1 MLAATRL
8 IALHKNKG
16 MTVAAC
22 LKNRTDYIENPDK
35 TEQGQYVSSYACS
48 ALTADEEFMLTKRQY
63 DLVNGRRQISD
74 VIAYQIRQSF
84 RPGEITAE
92 EANKVGYELAMRF
105 TKGKHAFV
113 VATHTDRQHIHNHV
127 IFNSTAL
134 DGTKKF
140 RDFFFS
146 ALAVQ
151 RLSDLICL
159 EHQLSVIEKKP
170 YRERQKR
177 VLYPPKESNRDRLC
191 GIIDTILAE
200 KPKDFEVFLQKLE
213 RQGYKAKRG
222 KHTAVKGKGQKR
234 FIRFQTLGTGYSE
247 EEIKAVLEG
256 KAKHQPYQRTLPKE
270 QPFQLL
276 VDIQGKMAEGK
287 SVGYKRWATKF
298 NLKEMS
304 KTLLFLQEQKISSA
318 EELRERA
325 AAATERYHAMG
336 DSIKAAETRLAEI
349 AVLKTHIINY
359 AKTRPVYDAYRKS
372 GYSKKFLEAHRE
384 EITLHKAAKAAFDEA
399 GLQKLPKVK
408 ELDAEF
414 SELLT
419 KKKAAYP
426 DYRKA
431 RNEMQELVRAQK
443 NVERF
448 LQRKRTPPR
457 KPRLDKR
464 IPPRNFPTWE
474 ASSAAFLVYV
484 AAVLFYKPIF
494 TQPLGFI
501 LCAAG
506 AVEKPATERA
516 VGVVYL
522 RDSIGIS
529 KINTAFLTGQ
539 QIDRI
544 HVQQLLLPSFMCQGA
559 QRLLLYHVPFQKTI
573 AFLTKDTHKNFSS
586 QKYPDGV
593 E

>member
-1 MLAATRL
+1 MAATRL

-16 MTVAAC
+16 KSVAAC
-22 LKNRTDYIENPDK
+22 LKSRTDYAQNPDK
-35 TEQGQYVSSYACS
+35 TEQGQYVSSYACG

-63 DLVNGRRQISD
+63 DFVNGRRQKSD

-134 DGTKKF
+134 DGSRKF
-140 RDFFFS
+140 RDFLLS
-146 ALAVQ
+146 GLAVQ

-159 EHQLSVIEKKP
+159 EHSLSVIEIKP

-177 VLYPPKESNRDRLC
+177 VLYPPKESNRDKLC
-191 GIIDTILAE
+191 SVIDGILLNE
-200 KPKDFEVFLQKLE
+200 KPANFEAFLQKLE
-213 RQGYKAKRG
+213 QQGYEIKRG
-222 KHTAVKGKGQKR
+222 KHTSVKGARQKR
-234 FIRFQTLGTGYSE
+234 FIRFRTLGTGYGE
-247 EEIKAVLEG
+247 DEIKAVLEG
-256 KAKHQPYQRTLPKE
+256 KAEHKPYQKKQPKE

-287 SVGYKRWATKF
+287 SVGYKKWATKF

-304 KTLLFLQEQKISSA
+304 KTLLFLQEQKIGSA

-359 AKTRPVYDAYRKS
+359 AKTRPAYAAYRKV
-372 GYSKKFLEAHRE
+372 GYSKAFLEAHRE

-414 SELLT
+414 AELLT

-431 RNEMQELVRAQK
+431 RDEMQELVRAQK
-443 NVERF
+443 MWSDF
-448 LQRKRTPPR
+448 LRRKRTPPR
-457 KPRLDKR
+457 KRRPDKR
-464 IPPRNFPTWE
+464 I
-474 ASSAAFLVYV
+474 ASRRLLPFGQITRAFL
-484 AAVLFYKPIF
+484 L
-494 TQPLGFI
+494 
-501 LCAAG
+501 
-506 AVEKPATERA
+506 
-516 VGVVYL
+516 
-522 RDSIGIS
+522 
-529 KINTAFLTGQ
+529 
-539 QIDRI
+539 
-544 HVQQLLLPSFMCQGA
+544 
-559 QRLLLYHVPFQKTI
+559 
-573 AFLTKDTHKNFSS
+573 
-586 QKYPDGV
+586 
-593 E
+593 

>member
-1 MLAATRL
+1 MAATRL

-16 MTVAAC
+16 KSVAAC
-22 LKNRTDYIENPDK
+22 LKSRTDYAKNPDK
-35 TEQGQYVSSYACS
+35 TNRGELVSSYQCS
-48 ALTADEEFMLTKRQY
+48 PLTADEEFMLSKRQY
-63 DLVNGRRQISD
+63 DLATGRRQKSD

-105 TKGKHAFV
+105 TKGKYAFV

-134 DGTKKF
+134 DGTRKF

-177 VLYPPKESNRDRLC
+177 IVYPPKESNRDRLC

-200 KPKDFEVFLQKLE
+200 KPEDYEAFLQKLE
-213 RQGYKAKRG
+213 QQGYEVKRG

-234 FIRFQTLGTGYSE
+234 FIRFRTLGTGYGE
-247 EEIKAVLEG
+247 DEIKAVLEG
-256 KAKHQPYQRTLPKE
+256 KAEHHPYQKQPPKE

-287 SVGYKRWATKF
+287 SIGYKKWATKF

-325 AAATERYHAMG
+325 AAATEHYHAMG
-336 DSIKAAETRLAEI
+336 DSIKEAEARLTEI

-359 AKTRPVYDAYRKS
+359 AKTREVYAAYRKA
-372 GYSKKFLEAHRE
+372 GYSKAFLEAHRE

-414 SELLT
+414 AELLT

-448 LQRKRTPPR
+448 
-457 KPRLDKR
+457 
-464 IPPRNFPTWE
+464 FAE
-474 ASSAAFLVYV
+474 
-484 AAVLFYKPIF
+484 
-494 TQPLGFI
+494 
-501 LCAAG
+501 
-506 AVEKPATERA
+506 EKPAQENEQAR
-516 VGVVYL
+516 
-522 RDSIGIS
+522 
-529 KINTAFLTGQ
+529 
-539 QIDRI
+539 
-544 HVQQLLLPSFMCQGA
+544 
-559 QRLLLYHVPFQKTI
+559 
-573 AFLTKDTHKNFSS
+573 
-586 QKYPDGV
+586 
-593 E
+593 

>member
-1 MLAATRL
+1 MAATRL

-16 MTVAAC
+16 KSVAAC
-22 LKNRTDYIENPDK
+22 LKSRTDYAQNPDK
-35 TEQGQYVSSYACS
+35 TEQGQLVSSYKCS
-48 ALTADEEFMLTKRQY
+48 PLTIDEEFMLTKRQY
-63 DLVNGRRQISD
+63 DLVNGRRQKSD

-134 DGTKKF
+134 DGSRKF

-177 VLYPPKESNRDRLC
+177 VLYPPKESNRDKLC
-191 GIIDTILAE
+191 SVIDGILLNE
-200 KPKDFEVFLQKLE
+200 KPANFEAFLQKLE
-213 RQGYKAKRG
+213 QQGYEIKRG
-222 KHTAVKGKGQKR
+222 KHTSVKGARQKR
-234 FIRFQTLGTGYSE
+234 FIRFRTLGAGYSE
-247 EEIKAVLEG
+247 DEIKAVLEG
-256 KAKHQPYQRTLPKE
+256 KAKHQSYQKKQPKE

-287 SVGYKRWATKF
+287 SVGYKKWATKF

-304 KTLLFLQEQKISSA
+304 KTLLFLQEQKIGSA

-336 DSIKAAETRLAEI
+336 DSIKAAEARLTEI

-359 AKTRPVYDAYRKS
+359 AKTRSAYDAYRKS
-372 GYSKKFLEAHRE
+372 GYSKKFLDAHRE

-414 SELLT
+414 VELLT

-448 LQRKRTPPR
+448 
-457 KPRLDKR
+457 
-464 IPPRNFPTWE
+464 FAE
-474 ASSAAFLVYV
+474 
-484 AAVLFYKPIF
+484 
-494 TQPLGFI
+494 
-501 LCAAG
+501 
-506 AVEKPATERA
+506 E
-516 VGVVYL
+516 
-522 RDSIGIS
+522 
-529 KINTAFLTGQ
+529 
-539 QIDRI
+539 
-544 HVQQLLLPSFMCQGA
+544 
-559 QRLLLYHVPFQKTI
+559 
-573 AFLTKDTHKNFSS
+573 KDTTEKT
-586 QKYPDGV
+586 QTR
-593 E
+593 

>member
-1 MLAATRL
+1 MAATRL

-16 MTVAAC
+16 KSVAAC
-22 LKNRTDYIENPDK
+22 LKSRTDYAQNPDK
-35 TEQGQYVSSYACS
+35 TEQGQLVSSYKCS
-48 ALTADEEFMLTKRQY
+48 PLTVDEEFMLSKRQY
-63 DLVNGRRQISD
+63 ELVTGRRQKSD

-84 RPGEITAE
+84 KPGEITAE

-134 DGTKKF
+134 DGSRKF

-159 EHQLSVIEKKP
+159 EHQLSIIEKKP

-177 VLYPPKESNRDRLC
+177 IVYPPKESNRDRLC
-191 GIIDTILAE
+191 GVIDTILAE
-200 KPKDFEVFLQKLE
+200 KPGDYETFLQKLE
-213 RQGYKAKRG
+213 QQGYEVKRG

-234 FIRFQTLGTGYSE
+234 FIRFRTLGTSYGE
-247 EEIKAVLEG
+247 DEIKAVLEG
-256 KAKHQPYQRTLPKE
+256 KAKHRPYQKKPSQE

-287 SVGYKRWATKF
+287 SVGYKKWATKF

-336 DSIKAAETRLAEI
+336 DSIKAAEARLTEI
-349 AVLKTHIINY
+349 AVLKAHIINY
-359 AKTRPVYDAYRKS
+359 AKTRLVYNDYRKS
-372 GYSKKFLEAHRE
+372 GYSKRFLEAHRE

-399 GLQKLPKVK
+399 GLQKLPRVK

-414 SELLT
+414 AELLT

-431 RNEMQELVRAQK
+431 RDEMQKLIRAQK

-448 LQRKRTPPR
+448 FAEEKENTEITPTR
-457 KPRLDKR
+457 
-464 IPPRNFPTWE
+464 
-474 ASSAAFLVYV
+474 
-484 AAVLFYKPIF
+484 
-494 TQPLGFI
+494 
-501 LCAAG
+501 
-506 AVEKPATERA
+506 
-516 VGVVYL
+516 
-522 RDSIGIS
+522 
-529 KINTAFLTGQ
+529 
-539 QIDRI
+539 
-544 HVQQLLLPSFMCQGA
+544 
-559 QRLLLYHVPFQKTI
+559 
-573 AFLTKDTHKNFSS
+573 
-586 QKYPDGV
+586 
-593 E
+593 

>member
-35 TEQGQYVSSYACS
+35 TEQGQFVSSYACS

-63 DLVNGRRQISD
+63 DLVNGRRQKSD

-159 EHQLSVIEKKP
+159 EHQLSVIEIKP

-177 VLYPPKESNRDRLC
+177 TLYPPKESNRDRLC
-191 GIIDTILAE
+191 RVIDSVLDE
-200 KPKDFEVFLQKLE
+200 KPKDYEDFLQKLE
-213 RQGYKAKRG
+213 QQGYEVKRG
-222 KHTAVKGKGQKR
+222 KYTSVKGARQKR
-234 FIRFQTLGTGYSE
+234 FIRFRTLGTGYSE
-247 EEIKAVLEG
+247 DEIKAVLEG
-256 KAKHQPYQRTLPKE
+256 KAKHQPYQKKQAKE

-276 VDIQGKMAEGK
+276 VDIQEKMAEGK
-287 SVGYKRWATKF
+287 SVGYKKWATKF

-318 EELRERA
+318 EELQERA
-325 AAATERYHAMG
+325 AEATERYHAMG
-336 DSIKAAETRLAEI
+336 DSIKAAETRMTEI
-349 AVLKTHIINY
+349 AVLRTHIVNY
-359 AKTRPVYDAYRKS
+359 ARTRPVYDAYRKA
-372 GYSKKFLEAHRE
+372 GYSKRFLEAHRE

-399 GLQKLPKVK
+399 GLKKLPKAK
-408 ELDAEF
+408 DLSIEYA
-414 SELLT
+414 ELL
-419 KKKAAYP
+419 KKKKEAYP

-431 RNEMQELVRAQK
+431 RDEMQELMKAQK
-443 NVERF
+443 NVEMF
-448 LQRKRTPPR
+448 
-457 KPRLDKR
+457 
-464 IPPRNFPTWE
+464 FAE
-474 ASSAAFLVYV
+474 
-484 AAVLFYKPIF
+484 
-494 TQPLGFI
+494 
-501 LCAAG
+501 
-506 AVEKPATERA
+506 E
-516 VGVVYL
+516 
-522 RDSIGIS
+522 
-529 KINTAFLTGQ
+529 
-539 QIDRI
+539 
-544 HVQQLLLPSFMCQGA
+544 
-559 QRLLLYHVPFQKTI
+559 
-573 AFLTKDTHKNFSS
+573 KDTAEKE
-586 QKYPDGV
+586 PTR
-593 E
+593 

>member
-1 MLAATRL
+1 M
-8 IALHKNKG
+8 
-16 MTVAAC
+16 
-22 LKNRTDYIENPDK
+22 
-35 TEQGQYVSSYACS
+35 
-48 ALTADEEFMLTKRQY
+48 
-63 DLVNGRRQISD
+63 
-74 VIAYQIRQSF
+74 
-84 RPGEITAE
+84 
-92 EANKVGYELAMRF
+92 
-105 TKGKHAFV
+105 
-113 VATHTDRQHIHNHV
+113 
-127 IFNSTAL
+127 
-134 DGTKKF
+134 DGSRKF

-177 VLYPPKESNRDRLC
+177 VLYPPKESNRDHLC

-414 SELLT
+414 AELLT
-419 KKKAAYP
+419 KKKASYP

-448 LQRKRTPPR
+448 FA
-457 KPRLDKR
+457 D
-464 IPPRNFPTWE
+464 E
-474 ASSAAFLVYV
+474 
-484 AAVLFYKPIF
+484 
-494 TQPLGFI
+494 
-501 LCAAG
+501 
-506 AVEKPATERA
+506 
-516 VGVVYL
+516 
-522 RDSIGIS
+522 
-529 KINTAFLTGQ
+529 
-539 QIDRI
+539 
-544 HVQQLLLPSFMCQGA
+544 
-559 QRLLLYHVPFQKTI
+559 
-573 AFLTKDTHKNFSS
+573 KDTTEKT
-586 QKYPDGV
+586 QTR
-593 E
+593 